1 MSDLPRMSIK
11 SLRELIAKTE
21 LTLDELKTEL
31 HHREEAAQDS
41 EIDHLEDHMKHAEIS
56 LQSIRDFFV
65 ILINECR
72 SRH

>member
-11 SLRELIAKTE
+11 SLRNLIAETETTLHELNTE
-21 LTLDELKTEL
+21 LQR
-31 HHREEAAQDS
+31 REEAAQDS
-41 EIDHLEDHMKHAEIS
+41 EIEHLEDHMKHAELS

-65 ILINECR
+65 ILINEYR